1 MLTNLIIACL
11 RFDGKAA
18 GARRT
23 APACRGSSHRQ
34 PEAYAYGMES
44 VRTGEGPVKAVDH
57 RGLAVAVI
65 DISSDIRRKSL
76 NDTGVRPL
84 SNGVLEILRVIES
97 HPGITVAEVAARLGR
112 QFSNVSVQ
120 LRELVAAGLVTRT
133 RDAADKRYVA
143 LHPTPESQR
152 IKALLEG
159 AWAEALASASS
170 RLLPGER
177 EQIAASLPALQR
189 LAWLLAEPE

>member
-1 MLTNLIIACL
+1 MERI
-11 RFDGKAA
+11 GA
-18 GARRT
+18 G
-23 APACRGSSHRQ
+23 
-34 PEAYAYGMES
+34 EALD
-44 VRTGEGPVKAVDH
+44 KAVDH
-57 RGLAVAVI
+57 RALAVAVI
-65 DISSDIRRKSL
+65 DISADVRRKSH

-97 HPGITVAEVAARLGR
+97 NPGITVAEVASRLGR

-120 LRELVAAGLVTRT
+120 LRELVAAGLVTRI

-143 LHPTPESQR
+143 LHPTAESQR

-159 AWAEALASASS
+159 AWAGALESASS
-170 RLLPGER
+170 RLLPAER

-189 LAWLLAEPE
+189 LASILSEPE